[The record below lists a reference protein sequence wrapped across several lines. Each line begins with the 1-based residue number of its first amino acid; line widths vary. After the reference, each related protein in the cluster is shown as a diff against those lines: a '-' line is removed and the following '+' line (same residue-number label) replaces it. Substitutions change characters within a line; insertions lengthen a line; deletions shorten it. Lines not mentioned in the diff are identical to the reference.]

1 MRKTSV
7 LFLSVIAA
15 AAIAPAAFA
24 ADPVV
29 SIYALTDTGVGDPIG
44 TIALKD
50 SGAGLVLT
58 PKLTHLPPG
67 QHGIHVHALGDCRAV
82 EKDGKSVAGL
92 AAGGH
97 FDPDQTT
104 KHLGPAGNGHKGD
117 LPFLTV
123 DDKGNATQAL
133 TAPHLT
139 LADLKGHAIVIHE
152 GGDNY
157 SDDPKPLGG
166 GGPRIACGV
175 VE

>member
-1 MRKTSV
+1 MRKTSA
-7 LFLSVIAA
+7 LFLSLVAA
-15 AAIAPAAFA
+15 CAMTPAAFA
-24 ADPVV
+24 ADPTV
-29 SIYALTDTGVGDPIG
+29 SIYALTATGVGDPIG
-44 TIALKD
+44 TITLKD
-50 SGAGLVLT
+50 SNAGLVLT
-58 PKLTHLPPG
+58 PKLSKLAPG
-67 QHGIHVHALGDCRAV
+67 QHGIHVHALPDCRAV

-97 FDPDQTT
+97 FDPEQSA

-123 DDKGNATQAL
+123 DEKGNATQPL

-157 SDDPKPLGG
+157 SDEPKPLGG
-166 GGPRIACGV
+166 GGARVACGV

>member
-7 LFLSVIAA
+7 LLLALLA
-15 AAIAPAAFA
+15 APAAFA
-24 ADPVV
+24 ADSTV

-44 TIALKD
+44 TIIVKD
-50 SGAGLVLT
+50 STAGLVLT
-58 PKLTHLPPG
+58 PKLAGLPPG
-67 QHGIHVHALGDCRAV
+67 QHGIHVHALPDCRAV

-97 FDPDQTT
+97 FDPAQTA
-104 KHLGPAGNGHKGD
+104 KHLGPAGEGHKGD

-123 DDKGNATQAL
+123 DDKGNATQPL
-133 TAPHLT
+133 TAPHLA
-139 LADLKGHAIVIHE
+139 LADLKGHAIVIHA

-157 SDDPKPLGG
+157 SDEPKPLGG